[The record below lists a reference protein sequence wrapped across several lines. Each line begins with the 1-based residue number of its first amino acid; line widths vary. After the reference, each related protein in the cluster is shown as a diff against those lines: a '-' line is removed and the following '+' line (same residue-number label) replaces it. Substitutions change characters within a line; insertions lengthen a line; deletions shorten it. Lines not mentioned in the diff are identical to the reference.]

1 MIYLHK
7 YEIQD
12 SAQTNAIPLNLTYFQ
27 PMAKEVEQKKDK
39 LRDLVTLVII
49 NKLDN
54 TMVSVF
60 SWGQMLVISLS
71 MACKYK
77 Q

>member
-27 PMAKEVEQKKDK
+27 PMAKGVE
-39 LRDLVTLVII
+39 
-49 NKLDN
+49 
-54 TMVSVF
+54 
-60 SWGQMLVISLS
+60 
-71 MACKYK
+71 
-77 Q
+77 